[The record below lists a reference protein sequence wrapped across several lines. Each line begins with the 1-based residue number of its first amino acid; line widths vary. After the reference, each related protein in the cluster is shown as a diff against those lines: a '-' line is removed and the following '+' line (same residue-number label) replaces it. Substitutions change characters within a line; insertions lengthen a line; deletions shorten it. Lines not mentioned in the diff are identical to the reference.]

1 MLPLFLLL
9 SVLAFLDGPYALS
22 TQAPPLSGSWR
33 PDLRRRVSNTGSTSL
48 HARRQPVLEGI
59 VTGVE
64 QANNSTI
71 VPVVFASDRETYYVL
86 AGIGNVSLR
95 LALDTASS
103 DLWLVSSDC
112 TARACNVPKYPLAFE
127 SPTFASV
134 NSNATEFN
142 VSYAD
147 STAAQGFVARESI
160 SLGNLTV
167 ANQAIGLATS
177 SNVTFTDQVSGV
189 LGLGFSRLSA
199 IASLVVNAT
208 SFMATMAQNGLLDYP
223 LFGLSLTRDSSGTL
237 AFVVPFAPFGAQ
249 SNVSSYLQWAV
260 VLEGISPT
268 YAAQTFNSSLA
279 LIDAGVGQWVVPCE
293 IQETIGFNFGGREFV
308 LEPTDYL
315 IGPAA
320 GNPALCLSWPQA
332 LPPSSDGIDW
342 QLGSTFLRTVYSIY
356 SFGINTKEPPMVGF
370 YPLRNASAPVP
381 PPASASAFF
390 ASYSATVPTT
400 LPNFLLATPTFSTPA
415 YTFNASVHATAGE
428 APLQFVPATPSISLD
443 FSDDFRDSPQFL
455 LFTMGDIK
463 PDTIPLL
470 TSASQY
476 SDWVAKIKGVMLFTG
491 CWGPVLNASPSEGEK
506 LEDWKKKDDQAKG
519 LIWMRTATN
528 YHYLLETKEEEVDGV
543 KKRIAVSYSA
553 KDMWDVLKKE
563 FGTPDTAE
571 AISLLMSF
579 SNLPPMTDTRP
590 LRDQLGTYITRIRDA
605 SNGGMHFT
613 ESQQAV
619 FILMKLPPSYSTLS
633 TSLTSSHPLKDWTI
647 ESIQGKVLA
656 EESLR
661 SSTSQSV
668 TRISK
673 TKPKPSGPCDFCG
686 SGTHHK
692 STCWKKH
699 PDQRPKRGGKGKGK
713 GKEKDKDK
721 GKGKDNSNNHAH
733 TAAPAVN
740 VLVAESSSNMHAS
753 FYSAA
758 HAAGVRHTHWL
769 MDSGA
774 SQHIT

>member
-1 MLPLFLLL
+1 
-9 SVLAFLDGPYALS
+9 
-22 TQAPPLSGSWR
+22 
-33 PDLRRRVSNTGSTSL
+33 
-48 HARRQPVLEGI
+48 
-59 VTGVE
+59 
-64 QANNSTI
+64 
-71 VPVVFASDRETYYVL
+71 
-86 AGIGNVSLR
+86 
-95 LALDTASS
+95 
-103 DLWLVSSDC
+103 
-112 TARACNVPKYPLAFE
+112 
-127 SPTFASV
+127 
-134 NSNATEFN
+134 
-142 VSYAD
+142 
-147 STAAQGFVARESI
+147 
-160 SLGNLTV
+160 
-167 ANQAIGLATS
+167 
-177 SNVTFTDQVSGV
+177 
-189 LGLGFSRLSA
+189 
-199 IASLVVNAT
+199 
-208 SFMATMAQNGLLDYP
+208 
-223 LFGLSLTRDSSGTL
+223 
-237 AFVVPFAPFGAQ
+237 
-249 SNVSSYLQWAV
+249 
-260 VLEGISPT
+260 
-268 YAAQTFNSSLA
+268 
-279 LIDAGVGQWVVPCE
+279 
-293 IQETIGFNFGGREFV
+293 
-308 LEPTDYL
+308 
-315 IGPAA
+315 
-320 GNPALCLSWPQA
+320 
-332 LPPSSDGIDW
+332 
-342 QLGSTFLRTVYSIY
+342 
-356 SFGINTKEPPMVGF
+356 
-370 YPLRNASAPVP
+370 
-381 PPASASAFF
+381 
-390 ASYSATVPTT
+390 
-400 LPNFLLATPTFSTPA
+400 
-415 YTFNASVHATAGE
+415 
-428 APLQFVPATPSISLD
+428 
-443 FSDDFRDSPQFL
+443 
-455 LFTMGDIK
+455 MGDIK

-491 CWGPVLNASPSEGEK
+491 CWGPVLNASPPEGEK
-506 LEDWKKKDDQAKG
+506 AEDWKKKDDQAKG

-543 KKRIAVSYSA
+543 KKRIAASYSA

-571 AISLLMSF
+571 AIGLLMSF

-647 ESIQGKVLA
+647 EWIQGKVLA

-686 SGTHHK
+686 SGTHHE

-713 GKEKDKDK
+713 GKEKDK

-774 SQHIT
+774 SQHITFDINDFAEYKAYDTPIVFRTAASGEGSSVKALGEGLVRDETFIDGVKWSIDLPKVCYIPMVSSRLFSTGSIEKNGYSIFQGGQKMSIFDKLPSGAVTHGSTIKSRVERFSKGCSILSTISMTSF